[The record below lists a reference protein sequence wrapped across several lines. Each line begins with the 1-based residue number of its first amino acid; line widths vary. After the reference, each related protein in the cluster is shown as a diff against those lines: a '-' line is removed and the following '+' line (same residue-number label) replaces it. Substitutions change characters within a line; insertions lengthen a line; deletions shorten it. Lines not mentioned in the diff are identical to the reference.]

1 MRHAATGAVAL
12 PAVPAAVQPR
22 RLPPVAR
29 VEHAEVLAVRVVQMA
44 WAQRACD
51 AAAMGVLNVA

>member
-1 MRHAATGAVAL
+1 MTTADVAL
-12 PAVPAAVQPR
+12 PAVPAAAVVVEPKHQR
-22 RLPPVAR
+22 DAAR
-29 VEHAEVLAVRVVQMA
+29 AEHAAVLAVRVVHMA